1 VSELRDLMLTG
12 KNQSQ
17 ADQPNSLAAHVIL
30 NLISPVHKAIHDR
43 EQCVTSSQ
51 PPQAD
56 DWLTIVTLPEFQ
68 TLPEV
73 TCVYGIDNKCSGTIT
88 PQRLSILQD
97 ACNSARHQGFPPC

>member
-1 VSELRDLMLTG
+1 MKLTDPQNDIKDTGNCELWNRQVDLIR
-12 KNQSQ
+12 
-17 ADQPNSLAAHVIL
+17 PP
-30 NLISPVHKAIHDR
+30 PVQEAIHDR

-97 ACNSARHQGFPPC
+97 AYNSARHQGFRPC